1 MKKNY
6 QMKWNPKKRGVLFSV
21 IALIFIATTAY
32 KNDYFEIAKQLDIFS
47 TLFKEVNMNYVDKTN
62 PAELMQSSVTQMLK
76 ELDPYTTYASEQD
89 VEAGRMKQSNA
100 YVGIGA
106 TLNSS
111 ENKLIIVEVF
121 KDLPADNV
129 GLKAGDEIIEI
140 DGFNV
145 ADLKE
150 TATQVLNGKKN
161 TKVALTYMRNGEK
174 STVMVKRGDKTPKAV
189 PVYKILEKGVGYIAL
204 DRFTQ
209 TASREVENAVKLMLI
224 DEVKGIVLDLR
235 NNPGGLVSE
244 AVKIVNLFVEK
255 GQLVVSTKS
264 NIETY
269 NQTYITKKQPLS
281 LDVPL
286 VVIINQKSASASEI
300 VAGAL
305 QDLDR
310 AVVIGKR
317 SFGKGL
323 VQRYKPLPYGSQL
336 KVTIARYYTPSRRC
350 IQALDYRNR
359 KEDGTAI
366 RFKKEEYAAFKTK
379 NGRLV
384 YDGGGI
390 NPDIVEGTKTTSKF
404 IETLLNS
411 ALVFDYVNRY
421 YYANTLDNF
430 EGFSLNTGD
439 FERFKSMSLDKK
451 YNLDD
456 ESLKEINN
464 LKKTLKDEGFGTMTS
479 SFKTFEK
486 SLQTAKLEL
495 INQFKDDILA
505 ALENEIIKRYFY
517 REGMYSYLLST
528 NAEIFKAQEI
538 ITDIQTYQNILK

>member
-1 MKKNY
+1 
-6 QMKWNPKKRGVLFSV
+6 
-21 IALIFIATTAY
+21 
-32 KNDYFEIAKQLDIFS
+32 
-47 TLFKEVNMNYVDKTN
+47 
-62 PAELMQSSVTQMLK
+62 
-76 ELDPYTTYASEQD
+76 
-89 VEAGRMKQSNA
+89 
-100 YVGIGA
+100 
-106 TLNSS
+106 
-111 ENKLIIVEVF
+111 
-121 KDLPADNV
+121 
-129 GLKAGDEIIEI
+129 
-140 DGFNV
+140 
-145 ADLKE
+145 
-150 TATQVLNGKKN
+150 
-161 TKVALTYMRNGEK
+161 MRNGKK

-336 KVTIARYYTPSRRC
+336 KVTISRYYTPSGRC

-404 IETLLNS
+404 IETLLNR
-411 ALVFDYVNRY
+411 LWF
-421 YYANTLDNF
+421 
-430 EGFSLNTGD
+430 
-439 FERFKSMSLDKK
+439 
-451 YNLDD
+451 
-456 ESLKEINN
+456 
-464 LKKTLKDEGFGTMTS
+464 
-479 SFKTFEK
+479 
-486 SLQTAKLEL
+486 L
-495 INQFKDDILA
+495 I
-505 ALENEIIKRYFY
+505 
-517 REGMYSYLLST
+517 M
-528 NAEIFKAQEI
+528 
-538 ITDIQTYQNILK
+538 